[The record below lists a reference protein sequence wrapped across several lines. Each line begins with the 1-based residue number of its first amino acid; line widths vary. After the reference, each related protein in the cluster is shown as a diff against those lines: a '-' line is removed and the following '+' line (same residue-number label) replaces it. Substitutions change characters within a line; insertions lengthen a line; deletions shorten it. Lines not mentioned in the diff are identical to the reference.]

1 MYLLQYVIL
10 LYSITLYYFNK
21 WNIIIIIIINMY
33 YYNIGYYCTPLP
45 CTTLRNEI

>member
-21 WNIIIIIIINMY
+21 WNIIIMVYNKYVFITVCDIIVLHY
-33 YYNIGYYCTPLP
+33 LV
-45 CTTLRNEI
+45 LL